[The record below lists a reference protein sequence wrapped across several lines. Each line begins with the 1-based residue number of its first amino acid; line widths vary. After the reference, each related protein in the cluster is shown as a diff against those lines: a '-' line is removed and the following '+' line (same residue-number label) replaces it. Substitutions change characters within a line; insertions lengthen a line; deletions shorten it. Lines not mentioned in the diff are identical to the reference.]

1 MKKSGLGR
9 GLDALF
15 ADNEIETDG
24 EQKESLKIRI
34 SEIEPNKAQ
43 PRKYFDKEKLEELAS
58 SIREHG
64 LLQPILVRKVN
75 DKYQIISG
83 ERRWRA
89 CRMAGLVE
97 IPVILKEL
105 DDKQALEIGLIENLQ
120 REDLNVVE
128 EAEGYKSLID
138 DFGLTQ
144 EEISKR
150 VGKSRPAVANAMRIL
165 ALPQAVLKL
174 VADGKL
180 SSGHARSLLPLTKF
194 CDEAKIIE
202 IANDVVEKDITVR
215 ELENLAKRM
224 ENNANSSEEKS
235 SKKESK
241 AEDIYFKEIAE
252 DLSNKWGRKVKISSA
267 SKDGKV
273 KGTVEFEFYDNDDFN
288 NLLDI
293 IQKKVR

>member
-15 ADNEIETDG
+15 ADNEIDTEDV
-24 EQKESLKIRI
+24 QKESQKIRI
-34 SEIEPNKAQ
+34 SDIEPNKAQ
-43 PRKYFDKEKLEELAS
+43 PRKHFDKEALEELAS

-64 LLQPILVRKVN
+64 LLQPIIVRKID

-97 IPVILKEL
+97 VPVILKDL
-105 DDKQALEIGLIENLQ
+105 DDRQALEIGLIENLQ
-120 REDLNVVE
+120 REDLNILE

-138 DFGLTQ
+138 DFGMTQ

-165 ALPQAVLKL
+165 SLPEAVLAY
-174 VADGKL
+174 VSVGKL
-180 SSGHARSLLPLTKF
+180 SSGHARALLAISKY
-194 CDEAKIIE
+194 CDDVQLID
-202 IANDVVEKDITVR
+202 IANEAVEKEYSVR

-224 ENNANSSEEKS
+224 EKSAENKEKP
-235 SKKESK
+235 K
-241 AEDIYFKEIAE
+241 AEKRDDDIYFKEIAE

-267 SKDGKV
+267 SKGGKV
-273 KGTVEFEFYDNDDFN
+273 KGTVEFEFYDNEDFN

>member
-128 EAEGYKSLID
+128 EAEGYRALID

-174 VADGKL
+174 VSDGKL

-194 CDEAKIIE
+194 CDEAKIVE

>member
-15 ADNEIETDG
+15 ADNEIDTES
-24 EQKESLKIRI
+24 EQKEILKIRI
-34 SEIEPNKAQ
+34 SDIEPNKTQ

-58 SIREHG
+58 SVREHG
-64 LLQPILVRKVN
+64 LLQPIIVRKIG

-97 IPVILKEL
+97 IPVILKDY
-105 DDKQALEIGLIENLQ
+105 DDKQVLEIGLIENLQ

-128 EAEGYKSLID
+128 EAEGYRYLIEN
-138 DFGLTQ
+138 FGLTQ
-144 EEISKR
+144 EEISRR

-165 ALPQAVLKL
+165 ALPKDVLKM
-174 VADGKL
+174 VSDGKL
-180 SSGHARSLLPLTKF
+180 TSGHARALLSLTKF
-194 CDEAKIIE
+194 CDSEKICK
-202 IANDVVEKDITVR
+202 IADDTVEKELSVR
-215 ELENLAKRM
+215 ELENLAKRL
-224 ENNANSSEEKS
+224 ERHKETLEPNNKGG
-235 SKKESK
+235 K

-252 DLSNKWGRKVKISSA
+252 DLSNKWGRKVRISSA
-267 SKDGKV
+267 CKGGKV
-273 KGTVEFEFYDNDDFN
+273 KGSVEFEFYDNDDFN

>member
-1 MKKSGLGR
+1 
-9 GLDALF
+9 
-15 ADNEIETDG
+15 
-24 EQKESLKIRI
+24 
-34 SEIEPNKAQ
+34 
-43 PRKYFDKEKLEELAS
+43 
-58 SIREHG
+58 
-64 LLQPILVRKVN
+64 
-75 DKYQIISG
+75 
-83 ERRWRA
+83 
-89 CRMAGLVE
+89 
-97 IPVILKEL
+97 
-105 DDKQALEIGLIENLQ
+105 
-120 REDLNVVE
+120 
-128 EAEGYKSLID
+128 
-138 DFGLTQ
+138 
-144 EEISKR
+144 
-150 VGKSRPAVANAMRIL
+150 MRIL

-174 VADGKL
+174 VSDGKL

>member
-15 ADNEIETDG
+15 ADNEIETEGSAKDG
-24 EQKESLKIRI
+24 MTLRI
-34 SEIEPNKAQ
+34 SDIEPNKAQ
-43 PRKYFDKEKLEELAS
+43 PRKHFDKEALEELAS

-64 LLQPILVRKVN
+64 LLQPIIVRKVD

-97 IPVILKEL
+97 VPVILKEL

-120 REDLNVVE
+120 REDLNILE
-128 EAEGYKSLID
+128 EAEGYKSLIE
-138 DFGLTQ
+138 DFGMTQ

-150 VGKSRPAVANAMRIL
+150 VGKSRPVVANAMRIL
-165 ALPQAVLKL
+165 ALPEAILSYVS
-174 VADGKL
+174 VGKL
-180 SSGHARSLLPLTKF
+180 TSGHARALLALSKY
-194 CDEAKIIE
+194 CDDVRLID
-202 IANDVVEKDITVR
+202 IANEAVDKGYSVR
-215 ELENLAKRM
+215 ELENMAKRM
-224 ENNANSSEEKS
+224 ENSANSKEKP
-235 SKKESK
+235 KPEKRDD
-241 AEDIYFKEIAE
+241 DIYFKEIAE

-267 SKDGKV
+267 SKGGKV
-273 KGTVEFEFYDNDDFN
+273 KGTVEFEFYDNEDFN

-293 IQKKVR
+293 ISKKVR

>member
-1 MKKSGLGR
+1 M
-9 GLDALF
+9 
-15 ADNEIETDG
+15 
-24 EQKESLKIRI
+24 
-34 SEIEPNKAQ
+34 
-43 PRKYFDKEKLEELAS
+43 
-58 SIREHG
+58 
-64 LLQPILVRKVN
+64 
-75 DKYQIISG
+75 
-83 ERRWRA
+83 
-89 CRMAGLVE
+89 
-97 IPVILKEL
+97 
-105 DDKQALEIGLIENLQ
+105 
-120 REDLNVVE
+120 
-128 EAEGYKSLID
+128 
-138 DFGLTQ
+138 
-144 EEISKR
+144 
-150 VGKSRPAVANAMRIL
+150 
-165 ALPQAVLKL
+165 
-174 VADGKL
+174 
-180 SSGHARSLLPLTKF
+180 LPLTKF

>member
-128 EAEGYKSLID
+128 EAEGYRALID

-174 VADGKL
+174 VSDGKL

-194 CDEAKIIE
+194 CDEAKIVE

-252 DLSNKWGRKVKISSA
+252 HLSNKWGRKVKISSA